1 MALTSV
7 ADTRLLLA
15 FKFPPSERVR
25 NQVSALLV
33 QGLRRGLLI
42 PSIVV
47 TEYIKI
53 AGGRVGLAPSLA
65 HIGELEARGARIVEI
80 DRKIAVKAGELSLKH
95 ADIPIADTLIASTT
109 ITHGAKQ
116 VLTDDPHFQEL
127 GLKLKWIKET

>member
-1 MALTSV
+1 MTSV

-15 FKFPPSERVR
+15 FKFPPSEKARD
-25 NQVSALLV
+25 QVSALLV
-33 QGLRRGLLI
+33 QELKRGLLI

-53 AGGRVGLAPSLA
+53 AGGRVGLVASQA

-95 ADIPIADTLIASTT
+95 ADIPMADALIASTA

-116 VLTDDPHFQEL
+116 VLTDDLHFHEL

>member
-15 FKFPPSERVR
+15 FKFPPSEGVR
-25 NQVSALLV
+25 DQISALLV
-33 QGLRRGLLI
+33 QELRRGLLI

-53 AGGRVGLAPSLA
+53 AGGRVGLSAALA

-80 DRKIAVKAGELSLKH
+80 DRAIAVKAGELSLKH
-95 ADIPIADTLIASTT
+95 ADIPIADTLIASTAT
-109 ITHGAKQ
+109 IHGARQ
-116 VLTDDPHFQEL
+116 VLTDDPPFHKL
-127 GLKLKWIKET
+127 GLKLKWIKEM